1 MFGRVLIASLITT
14 KTKIVAITL
23 YKIPAYDDDD
33 DNNNNNNNN
42 TNTKIVDCE
51 PIKATKIVLESKN
64 NEKI

>member
-1 MFGRVLIASLITT
+1 MII
-14 KTKIVAITL
+14 II
-23 YKIPAYDDDD
+23 
-33 DNNNNNNNN
+33 NNNNN